1 MAIRDLLQTTYKDLQ
16 KMSMKELKSSFKAI
30 SHALRERGKTF
41 AKHGEQAPRYQKGL
55 GSMRGADKME
65 LSERIAKAAAYMRGK
80 ASTYRGHE
88 EVVED
93 RRKKMQEAMP
103 DMDFSTKKKL
113 KEFGEFMDEML
124 TRFPDHRQAFPSS
137 NISDIYREAKRLNV
151 DPRTFMK
158 NLSFWETHISDLEKA
173 RPIERTGRPV
183 YPSDYARQL
192 KLGKIRE

>member
-1 MAIRDLLQTTYKDLQ
+1 MAVKDLLQTTYKDLQ

-41 AKHGEQAPRYQKGL
+41 RKHGEKAPRYEKGL
-55 GSMRGADKME
+55 GSMKGADKLE
-65 LSERIAKAAAYMRGK
+65 LAERIARAAAYMRGK
-80 ASTYRGHE
+80 VSTYRGHE

-103 DMDFSTKKKL
+103 DMDFSTKEKF
-113 KEFGEFMDEML
+113 KEFGEFMDEMT
-124 TRFPDHRQAFPSS
+124 TRYPESKRNFASTNFQ
-137 NISDIYREAKRLNV
+137 DIFREAKRLNS
-151 DPRTFMK
+151 DPRAFMK
-158 NLSFWETHISDLEKA
+158 NYEFWVKHISDLEEA

-192 KLGKIRE
+192 KLGKIR